1 VAAEMQEHDI
11 FQLMAGEMPDITP
24 DKREDSIETSIGG
37 LRYYAKRL
45 NS

>member
-1 VAAEMQEHDI
+1 MQANDI

-24 DKREDSIETSIGG
+24 DKREDSIIIPGG
-37 LRYYAKRL
+37 ALRYYAKRL